1 MAETHP
7 QDFVFCAK
15 LPQVTSSPV
24 SSRELPPEL
33 RRLVG
38 GSVAEVSAFAR
49 GFTHI
54 GCICRFGAGRLAFRL
69 VGAFPPDCYPIP
81 LDSPFPPLRA
91 TSIQGAIPTLK
102 AEAQHLSFTAIH
114 LPTKD
119 GEFFLRYSYN
129 IHALSLESLLTF
141 FFAY

>member
-24 SSRELPPEL
+24 SSRELPPEP
-33 RRLVG
+33 RRLDG
-38 GSVAEVSAFAR
+38 GGVAGVPAFAR
-49 GFTHI
+49 GFTRTGHI
-54 GCICRFGAGRLAFRL
+54 CWFGAGRLAFRL
-69 VGAFPPDCYPIP
+69 AGAFPPDCYPFP
-81 LDSPFPPLRA
+81 LNSPFPPLRA

-102 AEAQHLSFTAIH
+102 AEAQHLSFTATH

-119 GEFFLRYSYN
+119 GEFSCGILIIFMRCRWS
-129 IHALSLESLLTF
+129 HF
-141 FFAY
+141 